1 MIFVVGAGLPK
12 PLGAEEALFTV
23 FVAFQLNV
31 ITDVLVRTFRRDLC
45 VGGAYGGKRSS
56 FIKEQIRLR
65 IRSYVYNLCLWNHY
79 LSADVAVYRDI
90 N

>member
-45 VGGAYGGKRSS
+45 VGGGHMEGKGRRSLKNRYG
-56 FIKEQIRLR
+56 
-65 IRSYVYNLCLWNHY
+65 
-79 LSADVAVYRDI
+79 
-90 N
+90 